1 MKLRFELLRGLP
13 GPLPLACQLPDHYS
27 LEVRSGREA
36 CQHCD
41 GRLRRARTSTHH
53 PVGLMLGRPQVRLI
67 HQQCTGCGQADSHE
81 VYRQQVPIGGNYA
94 YDLMVEVGLS
104 RFRDHRQ
111 DAEIQNEMYGRWG
124 LWLPVSS
131 IGMLAHSFLD
141 GLGAVHQA
149 RASALRR
156 RLAED
161 GGYALHV
168 DGTCEAGT
176 DVLFA
181 ALAGPRGWVLE
192 AGKMT
197 TENTPAISKV
207 VRRCVER
214 FGEPLAVMRDL
225 STNIK
230 NAIQEVL
237 PETLDL
243 ICHYHFLENVGT
255 KLCEKP
261 HAKLTTALRRLKI
274 RPALTSLR
282 KDLVRWSRKGERLSA
297 TQISHLLSHPEQIAD
312 LDAVALRRF
321 VAYVLLRWLDDFGAD
336 LRGEYFP
343 FDLPSLAFYR
353 RGRQLGDLVGQLV
366 ALPEF
371 PQRELSTLKTMARHL
386 ASLREDAEV
395 VAAAQ
400 RLEKAAAMFEELR
413 KVLRLSSQPHERLL
427 RGRSPTE
434 SPEVAQK
441 MKERLEQWRDR
452 LRQRNTRERDA
463 DKRADQETVLGYL
476 HKYEK
481 ELVGHVIKLQGREQP
496 FVVSRTNNLAEH
508 RFGSTKRGV
517 RRKIGVNK
525 LTRYVQAMRSE
536 ELLVANLS
544 DPEYVDLVCDGSLAN
559 LPAVIAKYWDL
570 AQAIRAERLQSK
582 TDHPMPTSKKQLR
595 NPQLLDSLK
604 QTVMNIVQTVSGKL
618 QPSQTA

>member
-1 MKLRFELLRGLP
+1 MKLRWKLVRGLP
-13 GPLPLACQLPDHYS
+13 GPLPAACQLPDHYS
-27 LEVRSGREA
+27 VEVCSDHDA
-36 CQHCD
+36 CPYCD
-41 GRLRRARTSTHH
+41 GRLRRVRTSTHH

-67 HQQCTGCGQADSHE
+67 HQQCTSCGQTDSHE
-81 VYRQQVPIGGNYA
+81 AYRQQVPPGGNYA
-94 YDLMVEVGLS
+94 YDVMVEVGVA

-111 DAEIQNEMYGRWG
+111 DGEIQNDLHGRWG

-131 IGMLAHSFLD
+131 IGALAHSFLD
-141 GLGAVHQA
+141 GLAAAHQA
-149 RASALRR
+149 QAAALRR

-161 GGYALHV
+161 GGHALHV

-197 TENTPAISKV
+197 TENTLAISQV

-214 FGEPLAVMRDL
+214 FGEPLAVVRDL
-225 STNIK
+225 SNNIK

-243 ICHYHFLENVGT
+243 ICQYHFLENVGS
-255 KLCEKP
+255 KLCQKP
-261 HAKLTTALRRLKI
+261 HTRLTTALRRLKV

-282 KDLVRWSRKGERLSA
+282 KDLVRWSRKGEHLSA
-297 TQISHLLSHPEQIAD
+297 AQIDHLLRHPEQIAD

-321 VAYVLLRWLDDFGAD
+321 VAYVVLRWLDDFGTD
-336 LRGEYFP
+336 LHGEYFP

-353 RGRQLGDLVGQLV
+353 RGRRLGDWVDQLV

-386 ASLREDAEV
+386 SSLREDPEV

-400 RLEKAAAMFEELR
+400 RLEKAAALFEELR
-413 KVLRLSSQPHERLL
+413 KVLRLSSRPQRGLL
-427 RGRSPTE
+427 RGRSPAE
-434 SPEVAQK
+434 PPEVAQK
-441 MKERLEQWRDR
+441 MKERLEPWRDR
-452 LRQRNTRERDA
+452 LRQRNLREHDA
-463 DKRADQETVLGYL
+463 DKRADQQTVLGYL
-476 HKYEK
+476 EKYEK
-481 ELVGHVIKLQGREQP
+481 QLVGHVIHLEGREQP
-496 FVVSRTNNLAEH
+496 FVVSRTNNPAEH

-525 LTRYVQAMRSE
+525 LTRYVQAMRAE

-544 DPEYVDLVCDGSLAN
+544 DPDYVDLVCDGSLAN
-559 LPAVIAKYWDL
+559 LPTVIAKYWDS

-595 NPQLLDSLK
+595 NPQLLDNLK
-604 QTVMNIVQTVSGKL
+604 QTVINIVQIISGKP
-618 QPSQTA
+618 QPSQAV

>member
-1 MKLRFELLRGLP
+1 MKLRLELVRELP
-13 GPLPLACQLPDHYS
+13 GPLPSACQLPDDYS
-27 LEVRSGREA
+27 LEVCSGRDA
-36 CQHCD
+36 CQDCD
-41 GRLRRARTSTHH
+41 GRLRRVRTSTHH
-53 PVGLMLGRPQVRLI
+53 PVGLMLGRPRVRLI
-67 HQQCTGCGQADSHE
+67 DQQCTRCGQADSHE
-81 VYRQQVPIGGNYA
+81 VYHQEVPPGGNYA

-111 DAEIQNEMYGRWG
+111 DAEIQNDLHGRWG

-131 IGMLAHSFLD
+131 IGTLAHSFLD

-149 RASALRR
+149 QAPALRR

-192 AGKMT
+192 VGKMT
-197 TENTPAISKV
+197 TENTPEITKV
-207 VRRCVER
+207 MRRCVER
-214 FGEPLAVMRDL
+214 FGNPLAVVRDL

-230 NAIQEVL
+230 NAKHEVL
-237 PETLDL
+237 PDALDF
-243 ICHYHFLENVGT
+243 ICHYHFLENAGT
-255 KLCEKP
+255 KLCQKP
-261 HAKLTTALRRLKI
+261 HAQLTTALRRLKV

-297 TQISHLLSHPEQIAD
+297 AQIDDLLSHPEQIAD

-353 RGRQLGDLVGQLV
+353 RGRRLGDLVGQLV

-386 ASLREDAEV
+386 ASLREDPEV

-413 KVLRLSSQPHERLL
+413 KVLRLSSRPRERLL
-427 RGRSPTE
+427 RGRSPAET
-434 SPEVAQK
+434 PEVAQK
-441 MKERLEQWRDR
+441 MEARLEQWRDR
-452 LRQRNTRERDA
+452 LRQRNLRERDA

-476 HKYEK
+476 QKYEK
-481 ELVGHVIKLQGREQP
+481 ELVGHVIQLEGRKQP

-525 LTRYVQAMRSE
+525 LTRYVQAMRAE

-544 DPEYVDLVCDGSLAN
+544 VPQYLDLVCDGSLAN
-559 LPAVIAKYWDL
+559 LPAVIAKYWGL

-582 TDHPMPTSKKQLR
+582 TDHPMPTSKRQLR
-595 NPQLLDSLK
+595 NPQLLDHLK
-604 QTVMNIVQTVSGKL
+604 QTVMNIVEIISAKPQAS
-618 QPSQTA
+618 PAA